1 MNETEVPKSMTETPT
16 EETSSFGSFMSI
28 GIIVLLIIGAGVYFL
43 VLK

>member
-1 MNETEVPKSMTETPT
+1 MNETEVSKPMTETPA
-16 EETSSFGSFMSI
+16 EETSSFGSFISI